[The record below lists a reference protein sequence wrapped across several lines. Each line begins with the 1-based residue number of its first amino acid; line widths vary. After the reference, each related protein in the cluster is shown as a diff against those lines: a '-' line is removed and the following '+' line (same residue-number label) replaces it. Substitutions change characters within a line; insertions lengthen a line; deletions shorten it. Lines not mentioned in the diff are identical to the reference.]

1 MARSTPG
8 FNQRS
13 ISSWMYGNAREYD
26 CSTAL
31 AEAAID
37 ILGLPEEWFKMRP
50 IGSGTVPLIIG
61 AWLWGLI
68 AGGVTS
74 ARLTQR

>member
-13 ISSWMYGNAREYD
+13 ISSWMYGNAREYN
-26 CSTAL
+26 CATAL

-37 ILGLPEEWFKMRP
+37 ILGLPER
-50 IGSGTVPLIIG
+50 
-61 AWLWGLI
+61 WLQDEAHW
-68 AGGVTS
+68 VWDS
-74 ARLTQR
+74 ALDNWCLAMGIDC